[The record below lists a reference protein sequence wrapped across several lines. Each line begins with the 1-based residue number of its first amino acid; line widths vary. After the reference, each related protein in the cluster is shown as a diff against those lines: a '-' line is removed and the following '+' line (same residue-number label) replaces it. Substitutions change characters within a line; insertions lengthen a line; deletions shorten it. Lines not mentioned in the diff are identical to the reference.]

1 MNQQGRPADK
11 RSVLWIRARLIQAVR
26 SFFSLQGY
34 LEVET
39 PLRIPAPLPEAHIEA
54 IPTGD
59 WFLQTSPE
67 VCMKRL
73 LGAGCDRI
81 FQVAKC
87 FRAGERGSL
96 HLPEFTM
103 LEWYRQ
109 GSDYTRLMEEC
120 EDLVLFIA
128 DELDYGEAIPWRGGT
143 ISLAKPWTRI
153 TLREAFLRYAAI
165 SVEEAMARDLFEET
179 LVSSLEPHL
188 GRGKP
193 AILYDY
199 PLALGALAKA
209 KESDPSVAERF
220 ELYLGGLEIANAFS
234 ELTDAEEQRRRFD
247 RENHDRKLQGE
258 KVYPPPE
265 PFLQSLGKIKSA
277 AGIAL
282 GIDRLVMLFA
292 DVETIDQVVAFTPEE
307 L

>member
-1 MNQQGRPADK
+1 MSRTGQPVDK
-11 RSVLWIRARLIQAVR
+11 KSALRIRARLIQAVR

-39 PLRIPAPLPEAHIEA
+39 PLRIPAPLPEVHIDA
-54 IPTGD
+54 IPSGD

-73 LGAGCDRI
+73 LGAGYDRI
-81 FQVAKC
+81 FQIAKC

-103 LEWYRQ
+103 LEWYRLDA
-109 GSDYTRLMEEC
+109 DYTRLMEEC

-143 ISLAKPWTRI
+143 ISLAKPWTRLS
-153 TLREAFLRYAAI
+153 LREAFLRYAAI

-188 GRGKP
+188 GREKP

-209 KESDPSVAERF
+209 KGDDPSLVERF

-234 ELTDAEEQRRRFD
+234 ELTDVEEQRRRFD
-247 RENHDRKLQGE
+247 RENHYRKLQGK
-258 KVYPPPE
+258 KVYPPAE
-265 PFLQSLGKIKSA
+265 PFLQSLGRIKSA

>member
-1 MNQQGRPADK
+1 MNQPDRQADK
-11 RSVLWIRARLIQAVR
+11 KSVLRIRARLIQAVR
-26 SFFSLQGY
+26 SFFTLQGY

-39 PLRIPAPLPEAHIEA
+39 PLRIPAPLPEAHIDA
-54 IPTGD
+54 IPSGD

-73 LGAGCDRI
+73 LGAGYDRI
-81 FQVAKC
+81 FQISKC

-109 GSDYTRLMEEC
+109 GTDYTHLMEEC
-120 EDLVLFIA
+120 EDLGAFIA
-128 DELDYGEAIPWRGGT
+128 DELDFGNAIPWRGGT
-143 ISLAKPWTRI
+143 ISLARPWTR
-153 TLREAFLRYAAI
+153 LSVREAFLRYAAI
-165 SVEEAMARDLFEET
+165 SVEEAITRDIFEEA
-179 LVSSLEPHL
+179 LVSSIEPQL
-188 GRGKP
+188 GREKP
-193 AILYDY
+193 TILYDY

-209 KESDPSVAERF
+209 KGDDPSMAERF
-220 ELYLGGLEIANAFS
+220 ELYMGGLEIANAFS
-234 ELTDAEEQRRRFD
+234 ELTDVEEQRRRFD
-247 RENHDRKLQGE
+247 RENTYRKVQGK

-265 PFLQSLGKIKSA
+265 PFLQSLGRIKSA
-277 AGIAL
+277 SGIAL

-292 DVETIDQVVAFTPEE
+292 HAETIDQVVAFAPEE